1 MITLITQIISVCS
14 FLGFLFIVLSKIPFL
29 LKLSPVT
36 KNYSPGILLRLK
48 NKTRNRFSSASFYSF
63 LQKFLLKNRIFIL
76 RTENRISGWIEEI
89 RQKLESANQRLMRV
103 DTVNEAIPQSQP
115 EVRRAMEDLRL
126 ASLRVLDQKEQSA
139 HILTTINN
147 RVSSGSFQQAYN
159 LYAED
164 YNTISELTDGASEL
178 RNLNP
183 LLPADRLTGTI
194 TVFQK

>member
-29 LKLSPVT
+29 LKLSPVP

-89 RQKLESANQRLMRV
+89 RQKKENKKEER
-103 DTVNEAIPQSQP
+103 P
-115 EVRRAMEDLRL
+115 EGFDDNYWNKMK
-126 ASLRVLDQKEQSA
+126 QK
-139 HILTTINN
+139 
-147 RVSSGSFQQAYN
+147 
-159 LYAED
+159 
-164 YNTISELTDGASEL
+164 
-178 RNLNP
+178 
-183 LLPADRLTGTI
+183 
-194 TVFQK
+194 